1 MQHASVHRTAD
12 NFYSGAC
19 GDLEP
24 SGWLGTSDYALPTA
38 HHDHA
43 LPTPIHC
50 LCLLLSTAYAY
61 PPAGEYAVHLKGV
74 DKPVHTY
81 QEGASFGELALMYHR
96 MSCHR
101 PHRIG
106 LQPPSHRVAASITQG
121 CGHHHIGLQQP
132 PSHRVAASM
141 AVTLGAH
148 SNPQPPFG
156 PTATLWTH
164 SHPLDPRPPFRPTA
178 NR

>member
-1 MQHASVHRTAD
+1 
-12 NFYSGAC
+12 
-19 GDLEP
+19 
-24 SGWLGTSDYALPTA
+24 
-38 HHDHA
+38 
-43 LPTPIHC
+43 
-50 LCLLLSTAYAY
+50 
-61 PPAGEYAVHLKGV
+61 
-74 DKPVHTY
+74 VHTY

-164 SHPLDPRPPFRPTA
+164 SHPLDPQPPFGPTA
-178 NR
+178 TLQTHGQPLESASSQRR